1 MLGTDLCFILISSL
15 HVSHKK
21 TSNTCIA
28 IHEIFRKQQDCQES
42 AKSKYATI
50 NAAMELDGTKVGTW
64 FYISTFVQFSH
75 WLTDSLIAVI
85 GRITLHLD

>member
-1 MLGTDLCFILISSL
+1 MCFVLISSL

-21 TSNTCIA
+21 TCHTCVA
-28 IHEIFRKQQDCQES
+28 IHEIFRKQQES

-50 NAAMELDGTKVGTW
+50 NAAMERDGTKVGTG
-64 FYISTFVQFSH
+64 STFAQFSH

-85 GRITLHLD
+85 G